1 MTSKSVA
8 GIAIL
13 MSVFILG
20 CSGNNANMKSLS
32 ESESDAI
39 QQDLRDNW
47 SDYNISY
54 NTTVLVFDP
63 KDDDKKII
71 VDNYWSTVKD
81 QKTWTQIVNGTVIVS
96 PQRGFND
103 VWGEPIREIWVQNQF
118 YGYVCHPQRVLV
130 TARIEDEKTIRV
142 FQQGGMYRTYR

>member
-1 MTSKSVA
+1 MASKSVA
-8 GIAIL
+8 RIAIL
-13 MSVFILG
+13 IPVFILG

-39 QQDLRDNW
+39 QQELLDNW
-47 SDYNISY
+47 PDYNIRY
-54 NTTVLVFDP
+54 NQAVIVFDP
-63 KDDDKKII
+63 KDDNKKII

-81 QKTWTQIVNGTVIVS
+81 QKTWTQLVNGTMIVS
-96 PQRGFND
+96 NQWGFND
-103 VWGEPIREIWVQNQF
+103 VWGEPIREIWVHNQF